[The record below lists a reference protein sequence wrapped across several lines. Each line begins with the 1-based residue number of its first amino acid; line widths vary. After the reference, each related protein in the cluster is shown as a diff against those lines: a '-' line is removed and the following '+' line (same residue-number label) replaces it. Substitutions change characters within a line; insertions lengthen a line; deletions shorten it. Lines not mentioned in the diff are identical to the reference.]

1 MMFKILPA
9 LLFGSVIGVLID
21 RLNRKRT
28 MILCDAIRGGLILLL
43 PFVTNIFQVYLITFL
58 LETFSLVFMPA
69 KDASIP
75 NIVKRK
81 EILTANSISYTTNN
95 LTMVLGVTFGSTII
109 LLVEQVWRRLPFFQ
123 ELTGANAA
131 FYVDSIT
138 YFISAVAIATIYLPV
153 AKRSKG
159 KIHYTQVKDDVAEGL
174 KFIKANPQVR
184 VMLSSIGVAILGAG
198 SVYSLGAIFSYQV
211 LNLARGGFGYLLSAL
226 GLGLT
231 LGSVF
236 SGFFGRH
243 FPKEKLFNYS
253 ILIFGAALIL
263 FASITRFEP
272 AMIFSFIGGVA
283 LASLTVATYTILQ
296 ETLADEMRGRIF
308 TALESLLRISLFVS
322 LGFTGAL
329 ADIIGRQGSFSIG
342 EFSLHFNGAQ
352 TTLFLGG
359 VIVIF
364 ASFYAFKHIKEGLLT
379 SVKEV

>member
-1 MMFKILPA
+1 
-9 LLFGSVIGVLID
+9 
-21 RLNRKRT
+21 
-28 MILCDAIRGGLILLL
+28 
-43 PFVTNIFQVYLITFL
+43 
-58 LETFSLVFMPA
+58 MPA